1 MTARKPNPTPPPCT
15 SGRPRSQ
22 VLNERSMV
30 RMALQVTLAG
40 LEATPAA
47 EAARET
53 LRALEAALDAELAGG
68 AT

>member
-1 MTARKPNPTPPPCT
+1 MTARRPNPTPPPCT

-22 VLNERSMV
+22 VASERV
-30 RMALQVTLAG
+30 QTRMALNVTLCS

-47 EAARET
+47 EAAREA
-53 LRALEAALDAELAGG
+53 LRALEAALDAELA

>member
-1 MTARKPNPTPPPCT
+1 MTARKPNPTPLPCT

-22 VLNERSMV
+22 VEDERYRV
-30 RMALQVTLAG
+30 GIAINVTLCS

-47 EAARET
+47 EAAREA
-53 LRALEAALDAELAGG
+53 LRALEAALDAELA